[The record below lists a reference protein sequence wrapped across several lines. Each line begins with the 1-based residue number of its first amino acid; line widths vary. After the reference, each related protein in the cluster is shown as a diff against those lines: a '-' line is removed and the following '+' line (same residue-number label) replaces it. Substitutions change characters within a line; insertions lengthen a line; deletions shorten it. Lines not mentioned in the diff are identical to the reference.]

1 MSFRFKLI
9 YEEFKELADA
19 LNNLIKP
26 PNNVEAE
33 DPETLVLKEQVLK
46 ELIDCVYVLVGTC
59 VDFKWDF
66 DEAFKRVHESNMSK
80 LNGKIEKHK
89 DGKVKKSKTYKP
101 CDLSE
106 CL

>member
-80 LNGKIEKHK
+80 LNGKIEKDK
-89 DGKVKKSKTYKP
+89 DGKAKKSKTYKP